1 MDEYLH
7 IVTNL
12 EAKYRTTR
20 SATNA
25 FKVETVMQPKRP
37 QCHMEQEENST
48 PRISV
53 ATSEK
58 SCYDGIGLF
67 GRLKRCCS
75 LVEDAKSYAESGR
88 ECYPVLVLTLQPMEP
103 NSVIRPTSEQVP
115 DVQITGE
122 LWLTEPAVITSCRLK
137 WLSPYSFRDK
147 PLSAFEKNIIHE
159 RRDMLDRHVD
169 SVSYVDPYSHPEKF
183 DHPWLNGHGEILLSK
198 NQEASPISVRHFIQ
212 CGNIADL
219 IENRAKKSGV
229 RPEVAWQMLNH
240 ETYNHNISPEIKT
253 HALAASDWRRI
264 KTNCQTDPGRVLV
277 DTDSELYARIK
288 NCFKTDT
295 WKPVPDGAI
304 EPHDVARSCA
314 NFILLRPHKRKE
326 H

>member
-1 MDEYLH
+1 MNIYTSLQTWKPSTE
-7 IVTNL
+7 
-12 EAKYRTTR
+12 
-20 SATNA
+20 
-25 FKVETVMQPKRP
+25 QPGARQTHSKSEPSCSPKKP

-122 LWLTEPAVITSCRLK
+122 LWLTKPAVITSCRLK

-147 PLSAFEKNIIHE
+147 PLSALK
-159 RRDMLDRHVD
+159 R
-169 SVSYVDPYSHPEKF
+169 
-183 DHPWLNGHGEILLSK
+183 
-198 NQEASPISVRHFIQ
+198 ASST
-212 CGNIADL
+212 N
-219 IENRAKKSGV
+219 
-229 RPEVAWQMLNH
+229 
-240 ETYNHNISPEIKT
+240 
-253 HALAASDWRRI
+253 AATCW
-264 KTNCQTDPGRVLV
+264 TGT
-277 DTDSELYARIK
+277 
-288 NCFKTDT
+288 
-295 WKPVPDGAI
+295 
-304 EPHDVARSCA
+304 
-314 NFILLRPHKRKE
+314 
-326 H
+326 